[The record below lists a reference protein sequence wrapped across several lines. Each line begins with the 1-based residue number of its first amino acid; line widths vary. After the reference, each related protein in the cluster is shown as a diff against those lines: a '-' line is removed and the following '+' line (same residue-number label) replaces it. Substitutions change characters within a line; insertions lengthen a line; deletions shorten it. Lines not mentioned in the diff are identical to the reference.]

1 MKYLAFIRASN
12 IYDDSRATKE
22 ILAFLEAGYHILLLG
37 WDRSGEAKKR
47 CEDTFIKEKGRIDY
61 FFYCVKIINGIGLRH
76 ISKLIGWMRW
86 VYFTLKKFGKIDFVH
101 ACDLDSG
108 IGAFRFCKRFKKKLV
123 YDIFDYYVDAHS
135 MPRLFVPLVEKVEIN
150 IINFAEITIICSEER
165 RHQIASANPRRLL
178 IIHNSPELEIY
189 KRIPPIFDYV
199 YCGSLCNDRLIKEIL
214 EKYPENCDLSFAFAG
229 SGVYVDRVKELDR
242 KFPNFHFFGSLPY
255 SKVLEIESQSSIISA
270 IYNPRIRN
278 HRWCAPNKFY
288 EGLALGKPL
297 IVCKETCIDKVVDE
311 YKIGEVINYDANEFF
326 AAMRRL
332 LADPNLCLKMGEN
345 ARKKYEESYKW
356 SLMKER
362 LIEAYGELK

>member
-150 IINFAEITIICSEER
+150 IINFAEITIICLKKGDIKLPQPISKSSYYS
-165 RHQIASANPRRLL
+165 H
-178 IIHNSPELEIY
+178 SPELEIY
-189 KRIPPIFDYV
+189 KRIPPIFDYFTV
-199 YCGSLCNDRLIKEIL
+199 VR
-214 EKYPENCDLSFAFAG
+214 
-229 SGVYVDRVKELDR
+229 YVTTD
-242 KFPNFHFFGSLPY
+242 
-255 SKVLEIESQSSIISA
+255 
-270 IYNPRIRN
+270 
-278 HRWCAPNKFY
+278 
-288 EGLALGKPL
+288 
-297 IVCKETCIDKVVDE
+297 
-311 YKIGEVINYDANEFF
+311 
-326 AAMRRL
+326 
-332 LADPNLCLKMGEN
+332 
-345 ARKKYEESYKW
+345 
-356 SLMKER
+356 
-362 LIEAYGELK
+362 